1 MTMFG
6 IDQVRMNQ
14 RSSTPALNLSRAIVQ
29 VTGQFNQVM
38 VDPLGGYQSAQHTF
52 NSGDVVHALQEYRNA
67 LRSVGLDAES
77 TRQAEKYLAIAES
90 ELRSSRPNEG
100 VLRSILGALR
110 QIALEAAGNAVWAGV
125 AALLARV
132 LAQ

>member
-14 RSSTPALNLSRAIVQ
+14 RSSTPALNLFRAIVQ

-38 VDPLGGYQSAQHTF
+38 VDPPGGYQSAQHTF

-77 TRQAEKYLAIAES
+77 TRQAEKYLAIAE
-90 ELRSSRPNEG
+90 
-100 VLRSILGALR
+100 
-110 QIALEAAGNAVWAGV
+110 
-125 AALLARV
+125 
-132 LAQ
+132 